1 MLVTSMLI
9 WQLRYIS
16 SGHLWLQSTLLY
28 VVQVHVQCIQLQFVI
43 CDIIVSYPL
52 LPLPPDLNL
61 TPDTLLH
68 AVSTVTHFWGEG
80 RLLYWLDVPPSVQDQ
95 IRASPS
101 YSSEDERR
109 MAGLQ
114 YYLQT
119 VSGASWG
126 RIASVL
132 WYMEEHT
139 ALESVRQY
147 LPHQHGECVYNLVAI
162 AYFLANIC

>member
-1 MLVTSMLI
+1 M
-9 WQLRYIS
+9 YN
-16 SGHLWLQSTLLY
+16 
-28 VVQVHVQCIQLQFVI
+28 IQLQFGI
-43 CDIIVSYPL
+43 CDIIMSYSL
-52 LPLPPDLNL
+52 LPLPPDLSL

-68 AVSTVTHFWGEG
+68 AVSTVTNFWEEG
-80 RLLYWLDVPPSVQDQ
+80 GLLDWLDVPGPVRDQ

-109 MAGLQ
+109 TAALQ

-119 VSGASWG
+119 VPGASWG
-126 RIASVL
+126 RIAGGL

>member
-1 MLVTSMLI
+1 M
-9 WQLRYIS
+9 YN
-16 SGHLWLQSTLLY
+16 
-28 VVQVHVQCIQLQFVI
+28 IQLQFGM
-43 CDIIVSYPL
+43 CDIIMSYPL
-52 LPLPPDLNL
+52 LPLPPDLSL
-61 TPDTLLH
+61 IPDTLLH
-68 AVSTVTHFWGEG
+68 AVSTVTDFWGEG
-80 RLLYWLDVPPSVQDQ
+80 GLLAWLLVPSPVQDR

-109 MAGLQ
+109 TTALQ

-119 VSGASWG
+119 VPGASWG
-126 RIASVL
+126 RIAGVL
-132 WYMEEHT
+132 WGMEEHT